1 MCESTTHTFQ
11 GGANKEHRPLIQA
24 SSSDSSG
31 KNCLFSQTVEQT
43 QQIMW
48 SVRIFTTIHTT
59 GWRKRGLKCLHQDEI
74 EGG

>member
-31 KNCLFSQTVEQT
+31 KNRLFSQTVEQT
-43 QQIMW
+43 QGNNEECKNFYNNTHNRLEEERTQM
-48 SVRIFTTIHTT
+48 STS
-59 GWRKRGLKCLHQDEI
+59 G
-74 EGG
+74 